1 MANTLNMNEI
11 ATLTSLQGKG
21 FVRHADGTRS
31 ELVAGMKLG
40 LGDIV
45 ITMPGS
51 KATVQIADGRNFD
64 LTRSQ
69 GDAIKIDQTVLDVL
83 SDIHDVRVTDLSL
96 VYPYVAHHIV
106 TDPTVDPLSLNNDD
120 LSNDLSQINAIDEA
134 DEPAAINDL
143 AGGDLLSGNTYVVLH
158 GNPLVTDTKPFTTEP
173 GHFNDGFI
181 PAHNPG
187 FIPAA
192 SPLAYL
198 IGGPAPA
205 PAPAYVP
212 IITLSMAATTLK
224 DPLQNNLIDSSH
236 ATPVVDDE
244 AGFVT
249 YTVHTSHDEPQHFYV
264 RVFDGSNDPVGHL
277 LLDGNNQPVVVIPVH
292 GHDDNYDNTFYVPVS
307 EAQEGNTVRVQLEPF
322 ATDINFTHNELSSSF
337 VVGELG
343 SERDLPPASLHIS
356 ITAEPFVYAES
367 ATAEGVAH
375 YQIRLTDGN
384 NNDVH
389 LDQPLTVHWVL
400 QNQVSPELS
409 VEGDVTFQA
418 NQSTAQIDANVPEEG
433 PGINNPTQQYTLG
446 LLLDNNVNVSSSGQQ
461 LTINPVTVNP
471 SDSQYSNL
479 SHDLSSHLDKFLV
492 ATNTDLSFTD
502 VEGSEAIVTA
512 QFNTNI
518 DPILYPDGIIPLEED
533 APTIDSGNPNIIF
546 SITSIELP
554 ALLADSGKTLIFD
567 VNVYD
572 ESHNLIGTL
581 AELDAHS
588 LAKNPGS
595 LNGNQLT
602 FDVPVDL
609 TQIHQPGT
617 DLSANT
623 YVSEDT
629 LHGHSLTFA
638 LEAKPLTDAVALFI
652 NLDTSH
658 ASVTGSVIDDS
669 AYEHASIQSIT
680 VDPLAI
686 DNTDHGIAIFSRNQV
701 QDINLAPVY
710 DERVQFQ
717 ANFDHQF
724 GDATFN
730 IVVHGPNR
738 FQSIET
744 INIGENPSSGSLTP
758 TTNPSGD
765 LVYESTAPDGTTLD
779 YIVHTDGTSSLQF
792 FAALPNTENNPQYT
806 VSIEPVVGPG
816 LGPFDSN
823 GNVIEDVT
831 GLNITTEPYT
841 LVPDVHVTAT
851 IDGLNGSY
859 LIDDEA
865 TVGVTISLDHQLAQE
880 TQYHVVIK
888 SDDGSTVLYDGIK
901 TVEAYS
907 SNLQF
912 GAGLLNDN
920 FENKN
925 LVINVTDVTS
935 GAVYFAYGSNLNA
948 VKINVV
954 NDPTPISVQDIVND
968 PITITVT
975 PPSTFIDDENPQ
987 QTTAVFS
994 YQVQGEFL
1002 NPALTSPSNDPN
1014 FNWASVKFDVYS
1026 QALDANNNPIVGSMH
1041 ALAVDPIIL
1050 DLSNLS
1056 TSFSLNGTIDIPI
1069 ALLGDGHQQILLEP
1083 QDPSISGFFPVTSAP
1098 FDVIDM
1104 TPTIQPDTSSGI
1116 DTYVLVD
1123 NSDGTSVVV
1132 HPGSGN
1138 HIESLDVLQ
1147 PQGDTTTFQLDFGDH
1162 VVAGTSADFNSN
1174 HINQNPIA
1182 HLIFGSNGFVEF
1194 ASQENGNPIPI
1205 DETNLQ
1211 QAIDYLAQNCKQDGS
1226 TVEFN
1231 ANINGVNSSYIFHQS
1246 ADGYHLVN
1254 VSDTSSTVQGI
1265 DTQVFDQSKI
1275 HIVDHQ

>member
-1 MANTLNMNEI
+1 MANVLNTNEV
-11 ATLTSLQGKG
+11 ATITSLQGKG
-21 FVRHADGTRS
+21 FVRHADGTRT

-96 VYPYVAHHIV
+96 VYPYVVHHIV
-106 TDPTVDPLSLNNDD
+106 TDPTVDPLSFNNDD
-120 LSNDLSQINAIDEA
+120 LSNDLSQIGTIDQS

-158 GNPLVTDTKPFTTEP
+158 GNPLATDTKPFPTEP
-173 GHFNDGFI
+173 GHFNDGFM
-181 PAHNPG
+181 PTHNPG
-187 FIPAA
+187 FNPAA

-198 IGGPAPA
+198 IGGPV

-212 IITLSMAATTLK
+212 IITLTMATTLK
-224 DPLQNNLIDSSH
+224 DPQQHNLIDSSH

-244 AGFVT
+244 AGFVA
-249 YTVHTSHDEPQHFYV
+249 YTVHTSHDDPQHFYV
-264 RVFDGSNDPVGHL
+264 RVFDGGNDPVGHL
-277 LLDGNNQPVVVIPVH
+277 LLDGNSNPVVVIPVVH
-292 GHDDNYDNTFYVPVS
+292 PSGDYHDNTFYVPVS
-307 EAQEGNTVRVQLEPF
+307 EAEEGNTVRVQLEPF
-322 ATDINFTHNELSSSF
+322 ATDINFTHNELSSTF
-337 VVGELG
+337 VVGEVG
-343 SERDLPPASLHIS
+343 SERDLPPTSLHIN

-367 ATAEGVAH
+367 ASVEGVAH

-400 QNQVSPELS
+400 QNQVSPELTI
-409 VEGDVTFQA
+409 EGDVKFEA
-418 NQSTAQIDANVPEEG
+418 NQSTAEIVANVPEEG
-433 PGINNPTQQYTLG
+433 LGNNNTTEQYTLG
-446 LLLDNNVNVSSSGQQ
+446 LLLDNNVNVSSGGQQ
-461 LTINPVTVNP
+461 LTVNPVTVNP

-479 SHDLSSHLDKFLV
+479 SYDLSSHLDKFLV
-492 ATNTDLSFTD
+492 ATNTDLSFAD

-518 DPILYPDGIIPLEED
+518 DPTLYPDGIIPLEED

-554 ALLADSGKTLIFD
+554 GLLADSGKTLIFD

-581 AELDAHS
+581 TELDAHS
-588 LAKNPGS
+588 LANNPGS

-623 YVSEDT
+623 YVSEDA
-629 LHGHSLTFA
+629 LHGHNLSFA
-638 LEAKPLTDAVALFI
+638 LEAKPLTDAVALFN

-669 AYEHASIQSIT
+669 AYEQASIQSIT
-680 VDPLAI
+680 VDQLAI
-686 DNTDHGIAIFSRNQV
+686 DNTDHGIAIFSRDQV
-701 QDINLAPVY
+701 QDNNLASVY

-717 ANFDHQF
+717 VNFDHQF

-730 IVVHGPNR
+730 IVVNGPNG

-758 TTNPSGD
+758 TTNLNGD
-765 LVYESTAPDGTTLD
+765 IVYESTALDGTILD
-779 YIVHTDGTSSLQF
+779 YIVHPDGTSSLQF
-792 FAALPNTENNPQYT
+792 FAALPNTEDSPQYT
-806 VSIEPVVGPG
+806 VSIEPVVGSG

-823 GNVIEDVT
+823 GNVIEDVS
-831 GLNITTEPYT
+831 GLHITTAPYT

-865 TVGVTISLDHQLAQE
+865 NVGVTISLDHQLAQE
-880 TQYHVVIK
+880 TQYHVVIQ
-888 SDDGSTVLYDGIK
+888 SDDGSTVLYDGIQ
-901 TVEAYS
+901 TVEANS

-912 GAGLLNDN
+912 EAGLLNDN

-935 GAVYFAYGSNLNA
+935 GAVYFADGSNSNA

-1026 QALDANNNPIVGSMH
+1026 QALDANNHPVGSLH
-1041 ALAVDPIIL
+1041 ALAVDPITL

-1056 TSFSLNGTIDIPI
+1056 TSFSFNGTIDIPI

-1083 QDPSISGFFPVTSAP
+1083 QDPSISGFFPVTSTP

-1104 TPTIQPDTSSGI
+1104 SYQVQPDLSSGI

-1123 NSDGTSVVV
+1123 SSDGTSVVV
-1132 HPGSGN
+1132 NPGSGN

-1174 HINQNPIA
+1174 HINQNPID
-1182 HLIFGSNGFVEF
+1182 HIIFHPNGFVEF
-1194 ASQENGNPIPI
+1194 ACQEGPAIPI
-1205 DETNLQ
+1205 NETNLQ
-1211 QAIDYLAQNCKQDGS
+1211 QAIDYLAQNCKQAGS

-1231 ANINGVNSSYIFHQS
+1231 ADINGVNSSYVFHQS

-1265 DTQVFDQSKI
+1265 DSQVFDQSKI
-1275 HIVDHQ
+1275 HIVDHP